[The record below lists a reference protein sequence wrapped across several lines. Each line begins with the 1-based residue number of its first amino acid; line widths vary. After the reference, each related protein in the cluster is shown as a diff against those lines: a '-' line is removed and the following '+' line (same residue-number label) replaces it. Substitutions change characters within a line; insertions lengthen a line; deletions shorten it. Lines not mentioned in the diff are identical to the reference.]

1 MSSSFFIFAHSL
13 LAASLVGIT
22 AILASKIPLLVNSS
36 GTSFSGKLSF
46 LNRSKQIGRE
56 KILFFSRKAKEKKRQ
71 LKQDYWDKFSK

>member
-22 AILASKIPLLVNSS
+22 AVLASKIPLLVNSS
-36 GTSFSGKLSF
+36 GTSFSGKFGKIFSF
-46 LNRSKQIGRE
+46 SQ
-56 KILFFSRKAKEKKRQ
+56 KAKEKKRQ